1 MRKKKYIILF
11 ITIIVLLIF
20 ISVITGEK
28 EEVNLLGDTQEES
41 SQNYKITEDS
51 ITLNIAQ
58 ESDSKIRKL
67 TLFSPDFLNLES
79 IPSKFTCD
87 GENINPNLEISGV
100 DKNAK
105 SLVLIMDDLKAQGGV
120 WNNWIKF
127 NIPVTTRQIIAG
139 EGVVGISGRG
149 TGGNLGYS
157 GPCPEEGKHQYSF
170 KLFVLDIELTLP
182 EGSTKID
189 VEKAVDGH
197 VIQTVELIGA
207 YERKIKLIKEED
219 LTEEE

>member
-1 MRKKKYIILF
+1 M
-11 ITIIVLLIF
+11 
-20 ISVITGEK
+20 
-28 EEVNLLGDTQEES
+28 
-41 SQNYKITEDS
+41 
-51 ITLNIAQ
+51 
-58 ESDSKIRKL
+58 
-67 TLFSPDFLNLES
+67 ES